1 MSGFSEHAGVT
12 FDDLIQEAEGGQPD
26 FLASEPSA
34 EGDGQAHVGEHE
46 SVAPES
52 PRLMA
57 PAPVE
62 VSLEELMGGVD
73 DEDEPAPVEAS
84 APTPSPEP
92 QPTPAPVAQS
102 RPTPAPSSPLGVS
115 PTPTASPAPVST
127 PVAPVA
133 SHAPIS
139 NGVTSTP
146 GYSKSVVSVEVI
158 GKVLAI
164 AEAYQHIEDRDRH
177 AAIRFIAGEQIETMP
192 AIIEA
197 VFAANP
203 RKVEAVK
210 VIETVLAQEDE
221 THRAFTLVRQS
232 VDDLAMIADVVTALG
247 EHTVEAT
254 DDHVAKA
261 EQVAVALRSL
271 DHASLAPVRAAATLL
286 NAAHT

>member
-26 FLASEPSA
+26 FLASEPSV

-52 PRLMA
+52 PRLVA

-73 DEDEPAPVEAS
+73 DEDEPVEAS
-84 APTPSPEP
+84 TPAPSPEP
-92 QPTPAPVAQS
+92 QPAPAPVAQP
-102 RPTPAPSSPLGVS
+102 RPTPAPSSPPGVS
-115 PTPTASPAPVST
+115 PTPTVSSTPVST

-133 SHAPIS
+133 SHAPTS
-139 NGVTSTP
+139 NVTTP
-146 GYSKSVVSVEVI
+146 APGHSKPVVSVEVI

-286 NAAHT
+286 NAAHA